1 MTSKRS
7 LLAVPAMLAATPA
20 FAHTGAHV
28 SSLSAGVLHPLT
40 GLDHALAMVAVGLF
54 AALLGGRALWAVPG
68 SFVAMMLIGGAL
80 GFSDVAIPAVEIGI
94 AASVLVLSSIVAL
107 GRAWPPG
114 AAVALVGG
122 FAVFHGYAHGAEIP
136 AGAGARWYSLG
147 FALASAA
154 LHLAGMAAG
163 LVTLGP
169 WKPARMAG
177 AAVAI
182 AGLVLALD

>member
-1 MTSKRS
+1 MTSKLS

-20 FAHTGAHV
+20 FAHTGVHV
-28 SSLSAGVLHPLT
+28 SSISAGVLHPLT
-40 GLDHALAMVAVGLF
+40 GFDHALAMVAVGLS

-80 GFSDVAIPAVEIGI
+80 GFSGVAIPAVEIGI
-94 AASVLVLSSIVAL
+94 AASVLVLGSIVAL
-107 GRAWPPG
+107 GRAWPLG
-114 AAVALVGG
+114 AAVTLVGG
-122 FAVFHGYAHGAEIP
+122 FAVFHGYAHGVEIP
-136 AGAGARWYSLG
+136 AGAGALWYSLG
-147 FALASAA
+147 FALASVA
-154 LHLAGMAAG
+154 LHLAGIAAG

-182 AGLVLALD
+182 AGLVLALG